1 MNLRLIR
8 TLYSNK
14 KSSVF
19 RNQNLINML
28 IIGIKLKFGE
38 FFGSIY
44 IKQKTARKDIL
55 DLPMLKN
62 SIQEFDSIIRNT
74 LEKQQ
79 IKNTIDFEKKGI
91 ENIGSG
97 CVFVPSIFGHMVAF
111 TQKEGEFYFKI
122 DSTKK
127 VTLKIQF
134 TSIPKISG
142 KIKLEEKII
151 GEFSLSSF
159 KEKKIL
165 VKIDSSLIEQK
176 ISKIKIS
183 VDKCWNMH
191 HIYELFPN
199 YPLGVGIKHIEI
211 LEN

>member
-1 MNLRLIR
+1 MNLKIIR

-14 KSSVF
+14 NNSVF
-19 RNQNLINML
+19 RNQNIINML

-38 FFGSIY
+38 FFGTIY
-44 IKQKTARKDIL
+44 VKQKKERKDIL
-55 DLPMLKN
+55 DLSRAKN
-62 SIQEFDSIIRNT
+62 SMQKFDSIIRDT
-74 LEKQQ
+74 LEKYH
-79 IKNTIDFEKKGI
+79 IKNTIDFDKKGI

-97 CVFVPSIFGHMVAF
+97 CVFVPSIFGHMVVF

-122 DSTKK
+122 DNTKNAM
-127 VTLKIQF
+127 LEIQLI
-134 TSIPKISG
+134 SIPKISG

-151 GEFSLSSF
+151 GEFLLSSF
-159 KEKKIL
+159 KEKKL
-165 VKIDSSLIEQK
+165 VVKIDSNLIEQK

-199 YPLGVGIKHIEI
+199 YPLGVGIKYIEV

>member
-1 MNLRLIR
+1 MNLKLIY

-14 KSSVF
+14 KKSVF

-38 FFGSIY
+38 FFGTIY
-44 IKQKTARKDIL
+44 IKQKIARKNIL
-55 DLPMLKN
+55 YLPMLKN
-62 SIQEFDSIIRNT
+62 SIHEFDSIIRDT

-79 IKNTIDFEKKGI
+79 IKNIIDFDKKGI

-111 TQKEGEFYFKI
+111 IQKEGEFYFKI
-122 DSTKK
+122 DNTKNIM
-127 VTLKIQF
+127 LEIQLI
-134 TSIPKISG
+134 SIPKISG
-142 KIKLEEKII
+142 KIKLEEKVI

-165 VKIDSSLIEQK
+165 VKIDSNLIKQQ

-183 VDKCWNMH
+183 VDKCWNIH
-191 HIYELFPN
+191 HIYNLFPN
-199 YPLGVGIKHIEI
+199 YPLGVGIKHIGI

>member
-1 MNLRLIR
+1 MNLKLIY

-14 KSSVF
+14 KKSVF

-38 FFGSIY
+38 FFGTIY
-44 IKQKTARKDIL
+44 IKQKIARKNIL
-55 DLPMLKN
+55 YLPMLKN
-62 SIQEFDSIIRNT
+62 SIHEFDSIIRDT

-79 IKNTIDFEKKGI
+79 IKNIIDFDKKGI

-122 DSTKK
+122 DNTKK
-127 VTLKIQF
+127 VMLKIQL

-159 KEKKIL
+159 KEKKLL
-165 VKIDSSLIEQK
+165 VKIDSNLIKQQ

-183 VDKCWNMH
+183 VDKCWNIH
-191 HIYELFPN
+191 HIYNLFPN
-199 YPLGVGIKHIEI
+199 YPLGVGIKHIGI